1 MNVTLLLTASLLLAF
16 SASAANDEQMF
27 KAKPFT
33 EENGFTIGI
42 EGPNCDKAGNI
53 YAVNFKDQQTIGR
66 VTPDGRAEVWLKLPG
81 KSTGNGIVFDR
92 DGFMYIADYVE
103 HN

>member
-1 MNVTLLLTASLLLAF
+1 MNITVCLTTSLLLAL
-16 SASAANDEQMF
+16 SAMAVCAGDEQLF
-27 KAKPFT
+27 KAQPFT

-42 EGPNCDKAGNI
+42 EGPNCDKNGNI

-66 VTPDGRAEVWLKLPG
+66 VTPDGKAEVWLKLPG

-92 DGFMYIADYVE
+92 DGFMY
-103 HN
+103 